1 MTRRRKGP
9 FFPGSHKTDRKGG
22 PVILK
27 RKLAAVLSAL
37 LLLGMLA
44 GCGGNTASSGNARY
58 YASAGNA
65 YYASAGNPR
74 K

>member
-1 MTRRRKGP
+1 M
-9 FFPGSHKTDRKGG
+9 
-22 PVILK
+22 K
-27 RKLAAVLSAL
+27 RKLAAALSAL

-44 GCGGNTASSGNARY
+44 GCGSNTASSGNARTY

-65 YYASAGNPR
+65 YIASSGNAYYASSGNAYFAGSGNPR

>member
-1 MTRRRKGP
+1 M
-9 FFPGSHKTDRKGG
+9 
-22 PVILK
+22 K
-27 RKLAAVLSAL
+27 RKLAAGLSAL

>member
-1 MTRRRKGP
+1 M
-9 FFPGSHKTDRKGG
+9 
-22 PVILK
+22 K

-44 GCGGNTASSGNARY
+44 GCGGNTASSGNARTVYASAGNAY

-65 YYASAGNPR
+65 YYASAGDPR

>member
-1 MTRRRKGP
+1 M
-9 FFPGSHKTDRKGG
+9 
-22 PVILK
+22 K

-65 YYASAGNPR
+65 SYASAGNAYYASAGNPR

>member
-1 MTRRRKGP
+1 M
-9 FFPGSHKTDRKGG
+9 
-22 PVILK
+22 K

-44 GCGGNTASSGNARY
+44 GCGGNTASSGNARTGYASAGNAY

-65 YYASAGNPR
+65 YYASAGDPR